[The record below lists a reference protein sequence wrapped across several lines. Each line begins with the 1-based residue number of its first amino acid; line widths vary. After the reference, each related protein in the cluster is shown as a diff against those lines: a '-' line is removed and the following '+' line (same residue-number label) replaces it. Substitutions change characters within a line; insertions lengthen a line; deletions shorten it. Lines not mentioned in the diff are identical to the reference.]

1 MSEFQELLQEQL
13 KDPDFKKNGMTFSQ
27 KWMSS
32 VL

>member
-1 MSEFQELLQEQL
+1 MKFDDYLQEQL
-13 KDPDFKKNGMTFSQ
+13 KDPEFKKNGMTFSQ